1 MINSFTLYFQI
12 AINVTKSGPNTASLS
27 LSISSVSG
35 TVVTASVGIPT
46 TTAPPPPPP
55 PLNMCIIINILHYL
69 KPFSKVLI
77 LAEPIDGIGTEAERA
92 AFLSLKFILNQL
104 SNNNIIINNI
114 LQRDKDRENNRDI
127 GKDSFK
133 DKDPEPINIY
143 PFLDKF
149 CSVTNSNFH
158 RFEELDVGF
167 VWDSIVKLITT
178 VIPPLRRVF
187 YGCNT
192 NAIGASTLSGAN
204 TSPNLMNTPWLSP
217 LSRCFHAQFEQN
229 IQSLE
234 EVLRGTLTVGSP
246 TTSPG
251 SGSPA
256 ESDTLTPLVLTPSTT
271 ASTIAT
277 MAKQRIKESNY
288 NILKRDP
295 DILVFV
301 VESSYLP
308 HQLNTLLQ
316 QAADMGS
323 SPSTSRSAAAS
334 SSSSKAP
341 NLISGVKPSNPAAIR
356 FPQSFS
362 LTALQPPNVIKD
374 NTSLRIYDLTS
385 IISLEGANF
394 ETVQAYYRVFESD
407 QCSADDDD
415 DDDSAEEHTKDS
427 NGVNVKWFKG
437 SGPHHEEVE
446 EYKMIERNC
455 FSSCDTK
462 SKNRVH
468 PRLLIYVRQ
477 DFADIFDRFSTQVSK
492 AGQLRALGDIAFD
505 LAKLPEHYDEAKQ
518 YYDMAMQNDD
528 GSLKVSLQSRL
539 QELDQIERNQRA
551 LCYENQGDTSLFKRR
566 YKEACDLYKI
576 AMRSIAGTAAIG
588 GVNGNSVNSIQLA
601 NLLYQRIRE
610 KEDLALKIIA
620 LEIANH
626 LAEKG
631 EDCLKNGSLP
641 HAKEQ
646 FSQALKLNQDYIHL
660 QLIVTGIERS
670 ITLQSSG
677 QKINEASQA
686 MKVGKYRLAN
696 QLFLEAVS
704 LVPEKHENLKPV
716 LDGLVVLMQGEDA
729 LIKQRSGLVALEDK
743 KYSLAI
749 SLITEAIG
757 LLPTESISE
766 HAFFLCDR
774 ASVHFELKDYQTSIA
789 DCQAALVLRPDL
801 AIGFLRLG
809 SAQFELELYDDAIFS
824 YEKAI
829 KFDTSLSEQV
839 KVKLRQVNSAKEV
852 LKRKEREAERAKAK
866 EEERR
871 LLEEKRAREEQVKKE
886 KAEKLAHEQLEKA
899 ERNRLKEEERQT
911 RALIEK
917 EQQSIREKNKEAEKE
932 RLRLEKLER
941 DAQRAAERER
951 ARAEKE
957 RERERLRLEK
967 EQKLMEERQAQQQEE
982 KRHREIQQEIER
994 AEAKIREA
1002 KREKEAE
1009 TEKARLEREKVIAE
1023 REKVRNEKLQLEA
1036 KKIKVAAESSIG
1048 SNPSSSS
1055 TAAAPTA
1062 GGSTVGSSGSS
1073 QSAISSATDSNAS
1086 SGSTADAAP
1095 TAKKSAVTGKV
1106 VDITATTTFFI
1117 SSPADAT
1124 ASVQTPST
1132 ALESAGVSGPI
1143 TASRKN
1149 VTAIVPNVVPGT
1161 AVGSNK
1167 IWPTAILPK
1176 KLNPESGV
1184 ANATGATKWVQVIA
1198 TGLNSDEADTV
1209 VNTMSL
1215 PPLAHTVRTTLDEFP
1230 SLKDTLQPST
1240 SSSASITIGGESPF
1254 PKVAS
1259 VAPGSFRAAAS
1270 LVESDT
1276 ISSAWADHQRAMLEA
1291 TADSL
1296 ASLDLSS
1303 SNKSAASPRATAENE
1318 SKSSSSSDIVQKT
1331 SGAMAAPQEPDIDEN
1346 RGQIS
1351 NDVIAID
1358 VDSPAISLSVS
1369 ESKKDDVVSNSQV
1382 AELPNQGVTL
1392 SNEALRD
1399 VVTANPVPV
1408 ESTVDFIDFN
1418 AYSDMLDSDLNLNVL
1433 NLEFEGD
1440 SYSNETAFAND
1451 VLGDSQL
1458 VSNSL
1463 LSNLSIGGIMSGYSS
1478 NNTGLLS
1485 LNPIEP
1491 TLMNSMSYTTNSS
1504 TSASAGNSS
1513 AGQVLGESAN
1523 SSPRV
1528 SSTQHSAIS
1537 NSMGGL
1543 NFSSTNNDRYFM
1555 DILGPSDPMHY
1566 EGHSLNLNAIHDYNL
1581 SGDDMGYLMDG
1592 MLGSSGIDS
1601 DSRGGFNSFA
1611 HESMLNGKDLVDDGI
1626 LQRRSDEKESDFGS
1640 FLHEPLGHSY
1650 PFNLSRGS
1658 TRSSISD
1665 NLSQDMSSLGGG
1677 YQSFNMSHKSSG
1689 QHGMYSNGPL
1699 SSSFRPLPHQSQTQ
1713 YLSTILDHNSA
1724 DFSSSSPNSPHYP
1737 YLVQSGNRQNRLATS
1752 YGGSTSNSLSISNQ
1766 LSVAPSS
1773 SFANSSSRINGGSSN
1788 AIGLGLGIGGNVGN
1802 MSHVQMSLSRPSTVS
1817 PNIMLST
1824 QTPPPIQLPLQTT
1837 AVGIDADIM
1846 PESAFPS
1853 VTWLRT
1859 YRMHM
1864 YMWAGDTK
1872 EWTEYAMHLPS
1883 EFLHIFLGND
1893 ALIKI
1898 SDVIRISGCEVWISE
1913 EMLEGRAEKF
1923 IVFKRGYSGQPSN
1936 SAMNVALDLISA
1948 SLKQYFSTLSAGV
1961 SSHLPK
1967 PPSSSMLLNN
1977 IGGSSNLGNTFVPN
1991 LTAFPALTSSNPIT
2005 NPTPVEQSGKL
2016 NTSWQNIVSSFA
2028 SAGHKSSSTSTL
2040 ASSLS
2045 ALTSSVGDSL
2055 DFTIDSSLVDLQQSD
2070 KDLASNPFSLSSIIR
2085 GPKKDRPE
2093 PLRIPVSASG
2103 YVQRSLEIPREVV
2116 GLIIGQ
2122 AGKKIKELCSE
2133 SGAKIQFRVNKTAE
2147 REGRPGLLEVQGSKE
2162 NVDMGLQLIWDLLQM
2177 LGKEYVEVPFQSS
2190 LPRTK

>member
-1 MINSFTLYFQI
+1 M
-12 AINVTKSGPNTASLS
+12 
-27 LSISSVSG
+27 
-35 TVVTASVGIPT
+35 
-46 TTAPPPPPP
+46 
-55 PLNMCIIINILHYL
+55 
-69 KPFSKVLI
+69 
-77 LAEPIDGIGTEAERA
+77 
-92 AFLSLKFILNQL
+92 NQL

-114 LQRDKDRENNRDI
+114 LQRDKDRENNRDT
-127 GKDSFK
+127 GKDAFK

-187 YGCNT
+187 YGSNT
-192 NAIGASTLSGAN
+192 NAIGSSTLGGAN
-204 TSPNLMNTPWLSP
+204 SSPNLMNTPWLSP
-217 LSRCFHAQFEQN
+217 LSRCFHAQFEQS

-234 EVLRGTLTVGSP
+234 EVLRGTLTVGIPS
-246 TTSPG
+246 TAVG
-251 SGSPA
+251 GSPA
-256 ESDTLTPLVLTPSTT
+256 ETDTMTPLILTPSTT
-271 ASTIAT
+271 ASTIAA
-277 MAKQRIKESNY
+277 MAKQRIRESNY

-301 VESSYLP
+301 VESSFLP

-323 SPSTSRSAAAS
+323 SPSNSRAVIAN

-341 NLISGVKPSNPAAIR
+341 NLVSGVKPSNPAAIR

-385 IISLEGANF
+385 IISLEGSNF

-415 DDDSAEEHTKDS
+415 DDDDAEEHTKDS

-477 DFADIFDRFSTQVSK
+477 DFADIFDRFNTHVSK

-528 GSLKVSLQSRL
+528 GSLKAALQSRL

-588 GVNGNSVNSIQLA
+588 GVNGTNANSIQLA
-601 NLLYQRIRE
+601 SILYQRIRE

-631 EDCLKNGSLP
+631 EDCLKNGLLP

-677 QKINEASQA
+677 QKINEANQA

-696 QLFLEAVS
+696 QLFLEAVG
-704 LVPEKHENLKPV
+704 LVPEKHENLKPI

-757 LLPTESISE
+757 LLPAESISE

-774 ASVHFELKDYQTSIA
+774 ASVHFELKDYQTSIV
-789 DCQAALVLRPDL
+789 DCQAALALRPDL
-801 AIGFLRLG
+801 AIAFLRLG

-871 LLEEKRAREEQVKKE
+871 LLEEKRARDEQIKKE
-886 KAEKLAHEQLEKA
+886 KQEKLALEQLEKA
-899 ERNRLKEEERQT
+899 ERTRLKEEERQT
-911 RALIEK
+911 RALLEK

-967 EQKLMEERQAQQQEE
+967 EQKLLDDRQAQQEEERRQKERHQEN
-982 KRHREIQQEIER
+982 ER
-994 AEAKIREA
+994 AEAKSREA
-1002 KREKEAE
+1002 KREKEEKEEKARLERERILAE
-1009 TEKARLEREKVIAE
+1009 REKARLEREKNLAD
-1023 REKVRNEKLQLEA
+1023 A
-1036 KKIKVAAESSIG
+1036 KKKSAAEASAIASS
-1048 SNPSSSS
+1048 
-1055 TAAAPTA
+1055 AAAPTQHHHPR
-1062 GGSTVGSSGSS
+1062 GPPPPPNRPTLSTVL
-1073 QSAISSATDSNAS
+1073 D
-1086 SGSTADAAP
+1086 TA
-1095 TAKKSAVTGKV
+1095 G
-1106 VDITATTTFFI
+1106 
-1117 SSPADAT
+1117 
-1124 ASVQTPST
+1124 PS
-1132 ALESAGVSGPI
+1132 SGPI
-1143 TASRKN
+1143 PASRKN
-1149 VTAIVPNVVPGT
+1149 VLATATNVNVIPGG
-1161 AVGSNK
+1161 VGSNK
-1167 IWPTAILPK
+1167 LILSKKPTA
-1176 KLNPESGV
+1176 PESG
-1184 ANATGATKWVQVIA
+1184 ASISNATKWAQVIT
-1198 TGLNSDEADTV
+1198 TGLNEEADTIA
-1209 VNTMSL
+1209 NTMPL
-1215 PPLAHTVRTTLDEFP
+1215 PPLSQQPRTPLDEFP
-1230 SLKDTLQPST
+1230 SLKDTLQPSAATAASLT
-1240 SSSASITIGGESPF
+1240 SGIELPYTPSSTG
-1254 PKVAS
+1254 PKTTS
-1259 VAPGSFRAAAS
+1259 LAPGSFRAASS
-1270 LVESDT
+1270 LVESDST
-1276 ISSAWADHQRAMLEA
+1276 SSSAWADHQRAMLEK

-1303 SNKSAASPRATAENE
+1303 SSKPVAPPKALGDET
-1318 SKSSSSSDIVQKT
+1318 KSSSSIDISQKAKT
-1331 SGAMAAPQEPDIDEN
+1331 SVVASPESAVEENKVEIRSDSAIAVELEFPTSPLSAAELKKDVVPDIQAAEVPS
-1346 RGQIS
+1346 QE
-1351 NDVIAID
+1351 VP
-1358 VDSPAISLSVS
+1358 PAI
-1369 ESKKDDVVSNSQV
+1369 
-1382 AELPNQGVTL
+1382 
-1392 SNEALRD
+1392 EAVRD
-1399 VVTANPVPV
+1399 VAPSISMPV
-1408 ESTVDFIDFN
+1408 ESSADFIDFN
-1418 AYSDMLDSDLNLNVL
+1418 SYSDMLDSDLNLNVL

-1440 SYSNETAFAND
+1440 SYSSNEAAFAND
-1451 VLGDSQL
+1451 VLGDSHN
-1458 VSNSL
+1458 VSSSL
-1463 LSNLSIGGIMSGYSS
+1463 LSNLSMGGIMSGFQSS
-1478 NNTGLLS
+1478 NTGLLS

-1491 TLMNSMSYTTNSS
+1491 TLLNSMSYTTNSS
-1504 TSASAGNSS
+1504 SSVSTGNSS
-1513 AGQVLGESAN
+1513 AGLMLGESAH

-1528 SSTQHSAIS
+1528 ASTQQSAMS
-1537 NSMGGL
+1537 NSLGNL

-1555 DILGPSDPMHY
+1555 DILGASDSLHHLPLGNYRH
-1566 EGHSLNLNAIHDYNL
+1566 GDNSLNLNAINEYNL
-1581 SGDDMGYLMDG
+1581 SGDSDVGGYLLDG
-1592 MLGSSGIDS
+1592 MMGSSGGIDS
-1601 DSRGGFNSFA
+1601 DGRGGFNSFA
-1611 HESMLNGKDLVDDGI
+1611 PESMLNGKDMIDDGI
-1626 LQRRSDEKESDFGS
+1626 LHRRPDDKESDFGS
-1640 FLHEPLGHSY
+1640 FLHEPMGHSH
-1650 PFNLSRGS
+1650 PFNLNRGP
-1658 TRSSISD
+1658 TRSSMSD
-1665 NLSQDMSSLGGG
+1665 NLNQDISSVGRG
-1677 YQSFNMSHKSSG
+1677 YQSFTMGGHKGSG
-1689 QHGMYSNGPL
+1689 QHGMYSGGPL
-1699 SSSFRPLPHQSQTQ
+1699 SSSVRPMPHQSQSQ
-1713 YLSTILDHNSA
+1713 YLSTLLDHNST
-1724 DFSSSSPNSPHYP
+1724 DFSTSSPSSADYP
-1737 YLVQSGNRQNRLATS
+1737 YFVQSGGSNVGLRQNRMAPYGANTS
-1752 YGGSTSNSLSISNQ
+1752 VHNSVSMSNPLPG
-1766 LSVAPSS
+1766 APSS
-1773 SFANSSSRINGGSSN
+1773 SFTNSSSRANSGSN
-1788 AIGLGLGIGGNVGN
+1788 NVIGMGLGIGGSVGN
-1802 MSHVQMSLSRPSTVS
+1802 LGHAQLSLSRPSTVS
-1817 PNIMLST
+1817 PNIMLSA
-1824 QTPPPIQLPLQTT
+1824 QTPPPVQTPSIGS

-1846 PESAFPS
+1846 PENAFPS
-1853 VTWLRT
+1853 VIWLRQ
-1859 YRMHM
+1859 YGMHM

-1872 EWTEYAMHLPS
+1872 EWTEYAMHIPS
-1883 EFLHIFLGND
+1883 DFLHIFLGTD

-1898 SDVIRISGCEVWISE
+1898 SDVIRISGCEAWISE
-1913 EMLEGRAEKF
+1913 EILEGRKEKF

-1936 SAMNVALDLISA
+1936 SAMNVALDLIST
-1948 SLKQYFSTLSAGV
+1948 SVKQYFSTLSGY
-1961 SSHLPK
+1961 LPK
-1967 PPSSSMLLNN
+1967 PSANSMLLSS
-1977 IGGSSNLGNTFVPN
+1977 ISGSSNLGNTFIPN

-2005 NPTPVEQSGKL
+2005 NPTPAEQSGKQS
-2016 NTSWQNIVSSFA
+2016 TSWQNIVSSFA
-2028 SAGHKSSSTSTL
+2028 PAAAHRSFSTSTIG
-2040 ASSLS
+2040 SSIS
-2045 ALTSSVGDSL
+2045 ALTSSVADSP
-2055 DFTIDSSLVDLQQSD
+2055 DFSALESALSDLQQSD
-2070 KDLASNPFSLSSIIR
+2070 KDLASNPFSLSSIVR

-2162 NVDMGLQLIWDLLQM
+2162 NVDVGLQLIWDLLQM